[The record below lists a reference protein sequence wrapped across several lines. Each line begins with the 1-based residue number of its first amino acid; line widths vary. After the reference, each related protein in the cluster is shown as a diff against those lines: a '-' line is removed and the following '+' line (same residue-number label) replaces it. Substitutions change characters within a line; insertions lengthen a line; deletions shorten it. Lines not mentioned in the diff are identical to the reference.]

1 MIRRSPP
8 WLKKVLGKRVCLKT
22 FWRDSRGVTAI
33 EFALIAPVLI
43 LMYFGFAETTQAMM
57 AQRRLSNITAQIG
70 DLVAQNP
77 QTGPSKMTDIFNIG
91 NLIMAPYPTA
101 GLKMCVY
108 SVVSDAAGKNTV
120 AWVQPNPAGVGMAGC
135 PAQGATVADISTG
148 VLAANQSV
156 IVSRATYD
164 YSSPTKL
171 VMPTTMTF
179 KRNYYLRPRRSDTV
193 TWVDT
198 L

>member
-1 MIRRSPP
+1 MTRRASPR
-8 WLKKVLGKRVCLKT
+8 LKQASLKT
-22 FWRDSRGVTAI
+22 FWRDTRGVSAI
-33 EFALIAPVLI
+33 EFALVAPVMI

-70 DLVAQNP
+70 DLVAQSP
-77 QTGPSKMTDIFNIG
+77 QTGPNKMTDIFNIG

-120 AWVQPNPAGVGMAGC
+120 AWVKPNPAGVGMAGC

-148 VLAANQSV
+148 VLAANQSI

-193 TWVDT
+193 TWVST

>member
-1 MIRRSPP
+1 MTRRASPR
-8 WLKKVLGKRVCLKT
+8 LKQVSLKT
-22 FWRDSRGVTAI
+22 FWRDTRGVSAI
-33 EFALIAPVLI
+33 EFALVAPVLI

-57 AQRRLSNITAQIG
+57 AQRRLSNISAQIG
-70 DLVAQNP
+70 DLVAQSP
-77 QTGPSKMTDIFNIG
+77 QTGPNKMTDIFNIG
-91 NLIMAPYPTA
+91 NVIMAPYPTA

-108 SVVSDAAGKNTV
+108 SVISDAAGKDTV
-120 AWVQPNPAGVGMAGC
+120 AWVKPNPAGVGMAGC
-135 PAQGATVADISTG
+135 PAKGATVTDISTG
-148 VLAANQSV
+148 VLAANQSI

>member
-1 MIRRSPP
+1 MTRRASPR
-8 WLKKVLGKRVCLKT
+8 LKQASLKT
-22 FWRDSRGVTAI
+22 FWRDTRGVSAI

-70 DLVAQNP
+70 DIVAQNP
-77 QTGPSKMTDIFNIG
+77 QTGPKKMTDIFNIG
-91 NLIMAPYPTA
+91 NLIMAPYPAA

-108 SVVSDAAGKNTV
+108 SVVSDSKGKNTV
-120 AWVQPNPAGVGMAGC
+120 AWVKPNPAGVGMAGC
-135 PAQGATVADISTG
+135 PAKGATVADISTG
-148 VLAANQSV
+148 VLAANQSI

-179 KRNYYLRPRRSDTV
+179 KRNYYLRPRRSDAV